1 MDGWI
6 DGWTDGQIRAV
17 VQVSV
22 SVVFQ
27 NSELHQTFIALIN
40 TIVSVYSSVFQ
51 NKLSGR
57 KNKQTHTHTQ
67 TENKRKRV
75 YYSIIKYQQSTVLLP
90 LWDPP
95 PNTPLFLQHTHTVT
109 ITNRYTGPQR
119 HLPQTHTDRHLNIMN
134 IHAGTNTQTHSSLN
148 HLQSNR
154 NHSSSKKRK
163 IGEGE
168 VIVYS
173 FSAQGHQ
180 LLDQFTCQ
188 TERWLGEF
196 IHYIWIERE
205 GGRERERGREGE
217 SSLTLW
223 EVKVLGRTWF
233 IPNLLVFVFA
243 FVCMCVYRDGWGGG

>member
-90 LWDPP
+90 L
-95 PNTPLFLQHTHTVT
+95 
-109 ITNRYTGPQR
+109 
-119 HLPQTHTDRHLNIMN
+119 
-134 IHAGTNTQTHSSLN
+134 
-148 HLQSNR
+148 
-154 NHSSSKKRK
+154 
-163 IGEGE
+163 
-168 VIVYS
+168 
-173 FSAQGHQ
+173 
-180 LLDQFTCQ
+180 
-188 TERWLGEF
+188 
-196 IHYIWIERE
+196 
-205 GGRERERGREGE
+205 
-217 SSLTLW
+217 
-223 EVKVLGRTWF
+223 
-233 IPNLLVFVFA
+233 
-243 FVCMCVYRDGWGGG
+243 